1 MDAQSLAKKV
11 QLLLEQSAA
20 LTSPMETQDVMDSE
34 EENAPK
40 SKRQRLLEPFGH
52 AATPGA
58 PGAPEA
64 SM

>member
-1 MDAQSLAKKV
+1 
-11 QLLLEQSAA
+11 
-20 LTSPMETQDVMDSE
+20 METQDVMESE